1 MPNSKQDKKWE
12 IKDKYPAEFADRFPE
27 LHPIIIQLL
36 YNRGIDS
43 QEMVDEFLYPDYSQD
58 LHDPFLFRD
67 MDKAVKRIWQAVD
80 KQEKVVVY
88 GDYDADG
95 VCSSALLVSFLQTVG
110 LQPQIYIPHRELEGY
125 GLNMTAVD
133 RFIEEGV
140 DLVVTVDCGT
150 TNYEEI
156 DKLQASGIDVVVID
170 HHHVEKEPGSFAFL
184 NCANPNDN
192 YPFAK
197 LAAVGMTFK
206 TVQALL
212 QSAWQN
218 GRQISLKPGQEKWWL
233 DLVAIATVTDMM
245 PLQGENHT
253 LVKYGLIVLNKTR
266 RLGLQS
272 LLSAAG
278 LELGK
283 IDTWQIG
290 FVIGP
295 RLNAAGRL
303 DHANTAYAL
312 LMSTNKEEAD
322 QYAQLLQE
330 ANVER
335 QSLTDKFVRQAKEMA
350 RSQVDSGDK
359 LIAVFNPDW
368 ELGVVGLVASRLT
381 EEFGRPS
388 LAITVSQGKIKGSGR
403 SIPSFNIMTALEKQS
418 EHLEKFGGHKQ
429 ACGFT
434 IADEEK
440 MKEFIR
446 GMKDE
451 AEQITVDDLQPV
463 LMIDAEVRLSD
474 IDFNLLSE
482 IDKFAP
488 FGQGNPQPRFLTR
501 GLQVIGVDFAG
512 SDNQHIRLMV
522 GDEIGIIRKT
532 IGFGL
537 GEKWGDL
544 QMGDRVDLVYEVS
557 INEWNGNRELQLKI
571 IDIKKNEQ

>member
-1 MPNSKQDKKWE
+1 MPNKKREKKW
-12 IKDKYPAEFADRFPE
+12 KVYNKYPSEFADIFPE
-27 LHPIIIQLL
+27 FHPIIVQLL
-36 YNRGIDS
+36 YNRGINS
-43 QEMVDEFLYPDYSQD
+43 QEMVDEFLHPDYSQD

-67 MDKAVKRIWQAVD
+67 MEKAVKRIWRAVD
-80 KQEKVVVY
+80 LKERVVVY

-95 VCSSALLVSFLQTVG
+95 VCSAALLMSFFQAVG
-110 LQPQIYIPHRELEGY
+110 LTPEIYIPHRELEGY
-125 GLNMTAVD
+125 GLNMAAVD
-133 RFIEEGV
+133 NFIAQGV
-140 DLVVTVDCGT
+140 DLVITVDCGT

-156 DKLQASGIDVVVID
+156 NKLQSAGIDVIVID
-170 HHHVEKEPGSFAFL
+170 HHHVEKEPDSFAFL

-197 LAAVGMTFK
+197 LAAVGMVFK
-206 TVQALL
+206 TVQGLL
-212 QSAWQN
+212 QSAWQDK
-218 GRQISLKPGQEKWWL
+218 REIPLRPGQEKWWL

-245 PLQGENHT
+245 PLRGENHT

-266 RLGLQS
+266 RIGLQS
-272 LLSAAG
+272 LFAAAG

-283 IDTWQIG
+283 VDTWQIG

-312 LMSTNKEEAD
+312 LMSESKAEAD
-322 QYAQLLQE
+322 QHALSLQE
-330 ANVER
+330 ANVQR

-350 RSQVDSGDK
+350 KPQVEAGDK
-359 LIAVFNPDW
+359 LIVVFNPEW

-388 LAITVSQGKIKGSGR
+388 LAITISQGKIKGSGR
-403 SIPSFNIMTALEKQS
+403 SISAFDIMSALEKQS
-418 EHLEKFGGHKQ
+418 DHLEKFGGHKQ

-434 IADEEK
+434 IASQAEMEN
-440 MKEFIR
+440 FIQ
-446 GMKDE
+446 GMKME
-451 AEQITVDDLQPV
+451 ADQITADDLQPI
-463 LMIDAEVRLSD
+463 LTIDAEVKLSD

-522 GDEIGIIRKT
+522 GDENGIIRKT

-544 QMGDRVDLVYEVS
+544 QMGDRVDVVYEVS

-571 IDIKKNEQ
+571 IDIKRNEQ

>member
-206 TVQALL
+206 TIQALL